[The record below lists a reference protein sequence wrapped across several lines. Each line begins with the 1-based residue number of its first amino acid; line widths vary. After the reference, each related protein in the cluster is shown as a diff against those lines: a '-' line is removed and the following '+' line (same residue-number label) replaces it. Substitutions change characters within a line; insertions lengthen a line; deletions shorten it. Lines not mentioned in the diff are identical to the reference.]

1 MAVSA
6 AIALAGL
13 GMAVY
18 GAVQKDKA
26 AKEAKKNV
34 QPKYE
39 IPQEE
44 YDNLKMAE
52 SLATTG
58 MSGASRE
65 VFQNAADRG
74 LTSTTNAILKGGG
87 DANSIGNAYERYN
100 EGISNMSIYDDKL
113 RMQHL
118 QDLMT
123 QRNRMAA
130 FKDKDY
136 QVNQYSPWANKAQAL
151 AAQMSGGQ
159 NTMMSGFNTF
169 VSGAGGFAQGMAN
182 KEQMPTYTWNKPE
195 SQTIAPV
202 APQGNSLFNT
212 NTAYSPKPVEEPT
225 YEQFYGVDKPEPTVW
240 GGFGKI

>member
-52 SLATTG
+52 NLASTG
-58 MSGASRE
+58 MSGASRAA
-65 VFQNAADRG
+65 FLNNADRG
-74 LTSTTNAILKGGG
+74 FTATTDAILKGGG

-100 EGISNMSIYDDKL
+100 EGISNMSIYDDKM

-118 QDLMT
+118 QDLMG
-123 QRNRMAA
+123 QRSRMAA
-130 FKDKDY
+130 FKDKSY
-136 QVNQYSPWANKAQAL
+136 QVNEYSPWANKAQAL
-151 AAQMSGGQ
+151 SAQMAGGQ
-159 NTMMSGFNTF
+159 NTMMSGINTF

-182 KEQMPTYTWNKPE
+182 KEQMPSYGWNKPE
-195 SQTIAPV
+195 PQTVAPV
-202 APQGNSLFNT
+202 AQTGNSLFNT

-225 YEQFYGVDKPEPTVW
+225 YEQFYGYERPEENTYSKW
-240 GGFGKI
+240 GKI